1 MTLLLCV
8 VTLRALTLAPR
19 VPPDAAGRRR
29 VGHTGPVSWSVLVL
43 VLGCAV
49 LGAGLQRVSGMGLGL
64 VTAPT
69 LSLVLGPVA
78 GVTLSNVAAV
88 AAALVLA
95 VVMRRHI
102 DWRRFR
108 GVAPLLVVGS
118 VVGALVVRA
127 ADTAVL
133 DTVLGASVLV
143 AIAAALGLQRHLNAT
158 GRLPAMVSG
167 ALAGFMNTT
176 AGVAGPAMTVY
187 AVASRWGHRSF
198 AATLQPV
205 FLLANLTSIIAKA
218 LAGATPPADLVPW
231 WAWLVAVAGVPVGIA
246 LGTLLAR
253 RVSLRRA
260 RALALTVATA
270 GGLLALVRGVLGLV
284 P

>member
-1 MTLLLCV
+1 MAWSILL
-8 VTLRALTLAPR
+8 
-19 VPPDAAGRRR
+19 
-29 VGHTGPVSWSVLVL
+29 L
-43 VLGCAV
+43 VLGCVV
-49 LGAGLQRVSGMGLGL
+49 LGAVLQRVSGMGMGL
-64 VTAPT
+64 VSAPT

-88 AAALVLA
+88 TAALVLT
-95 VVMRRHI
+95 VVLRRDI

-108 GVAPLLVVGS
+108 GVAPLLLVGS
-118 VVGALVVRA
+118 VVGALVVRT

-133 DTVLGASVLV
+133 DTVLGTTVLV

-158 GRLPAMVSG
+158 GRLPALTSG

-187 AVASRWGHRSF
+187 AVASRWDHRSF

-205 FLLANLTSIIAKA
+205 FLMANGASIITKA

-231 WAWLVAVAGVPVGIA
+231 GAWVVAVAAVPVGIGA
-246 LGTLLAR
+246 GTVLAR
-253 RVSLRRA
+253 RVSLRAA
-260 RALALTVATA
+260 RTVALTVAMA
-270 GGLLALVRGVLGLV
+270 GGVVALVRGVLGLV
-284 P
+284 S

>member
-1 MTLLLCV
+1 M
-8 VTLRALTLAPR
+8 
-19 VPPDAAGRRR
+19 
-29 VGHTGPVSWSVLVL
+29 SWSILLL
-43 VLGCAV
+43 VLGAVV

-64 VTAPT
+64 VAAPT
-69 LSLVLGPVA
+69 LSLLLGPVA

-95 VVMRRHI
+95 VVMRRDI

-108 GVAPLLVVGS
+108 SVAPLLLAGS
-118 VVGALVVRA
+118 VAGALVVRT

-133 DTVLGASVLV
+133 DTVLGATVLV

-158 GRLPAMVSG
+158 GRLPALTSG

-205 FLLANLTSIIAKA
+205 FLLANLASVITKG
-218 LAGATPPADLVPW
+218 LAGATPAADVVPW
-231 WAWLVAVAGVPVGIA
+231 WAWGVAVAAVPVGIG
-246 LGTLLAR
+246 LGTVLAR
-253 RVSLRRA
+253 RVSLRAA
-260 RALALTVATA
+260 RSVALTVATA
-270 GGLLALVRGVLGLV
+270 GGVVALVRGVLGLV
-284 P
+284 S

>member
-1 MTLLLCV
+1 MSFTLVLV
-8 VTLRALTLAPR
+8 RAPH
-19 VPPDAAGRRR
+19 DAGRRY
-29 VGHTGPVSWSVLVL
+29 VSHTVPVSWSILFL
-43 VLGCAV
+43 VLGAVV

-64 VTAPT
+64 VAAPT

-95 VVMRRHI
+95 VVMRRDI
-102 DWRRFR
+102 DWSRFR
-108 GVAPLLVVGS
+108 SVAPLLLAGS
-118 VVGALVVRA
+118 VAGALVVRT

-133 DTVLGASVLV
+133 DTVLGATVLV

-158 GRLPAMVSG
+158 GRLPALTSG

-205 FLLANLTSIIAKA
+205 FLLANLASVITKV
-218 LAGATPPADLVPW
+218 LAGAAPAADVVPW
-231 WAWLVAVAGVPVGIA
+231 WAWGVAVAAVPVGIG
-246 LGTLLAR
+246 LGTVLAR
-253 RVSLRRA
+253 RVSLRAA
-260 RALALTVATA
+260 RSVALTVATA
-270 GGLLALVRGVLGLV
+270 GGVVALVRGVLGLV
-284 P
+284 S

>member
-1 MTLLLCV
+1 M
-8 VTLRALTLAPR
+8 
-19 VPPDAAGRRR
+19 PDEVGRRY
-29 VGHTGPVSWSVLVL
+29 VSHTGAVSWSILIL

-64 VTAPT
+64 VAAPT
-69 LSLVLGPVA
+69 LSLVLGPLA

-88 AAALVLA
+88 AAALILA
-95 VVMRRHI
+95 VVMRRDI

-108 GVAPLLVVGS
+108 GVAPLLVAGS
-118 VVGALVVRA
+118 VVGAVVVRT

-133 DTVLGASVLV
+133 DTVLGATVLV
-143 AIAAALGLQRHLNAT
+143 AIAAALGLQRHLNVT
-158 GRLPAMVSG
+158 GRLPAMASG

-205 FLLANLTSIIAKA
+205 FLLANLTSIITKA
-218 LAGATPPADLVPW
+218 LAGASPPADLVPW
-231 WAWLVAVAGVPVGIA
+231 WAWVVAVLGVPVGIA
-246 LGTLLAR
+246 LGTVLAR

-270 GGLLALVRGVLGLV
+270 GGVVALGRGVMGLLS
-284 P
+284 

>member
-1 MTLLLCV
+1 M
-8 VTLRALTLAPR
+8 VTLRLLTLALPGPSDEAERYR
-19 VPPDAAGRRR
+19 VS
-29 VGHTGPVSWSVLVL
+29 HTGPVAWSILLL
-43 VLGCAV
+43 VLGCTV
-49 LGAGLQRVSGMGLGL
+49 LGAGLQRVTGMGLGL
-64 VTAPT
+64 VAAPT

-95 VVMRRHI
+95 VVMRGDI

-118 VVGALVVRA
+118 VVGALVVRT

-143 AIAAALGLQRHLNAT
+143 AIAAVLGLQRHLNAT
-158 GRLPAMVSG
+158 GRLPALTSG

-205 FLLANLTSIIAKA
+205 FLLANLTSIITKA
-218 LAGATPPADLVPW
+218 LAGATPPPDLVPW
-231 WAWLVAVAGVPVGIA
+231 WAWLVPVVGVPVGIA
-246 LGTLLAR
+246 VGTVLAR
-253 RVSLRRA
+253 RVSLRHA
-260 RALALTVATA
+260 RAAALTVAAA
-270 GGLLALVRGVLGLV
+270 GGVVALVRGVLGLLV
-284 P
+284 

>member
-8 VTLRALTLAPR
+8 VTLRDFTLAR
-19 VPPDAAGRRR
+19 RHPPHDAGRRG
-29 VGHTGPVSWSVLVL
+29 VSHTGPVSWSILLL
-43 VLGCAV
+43 VLGCAI

-95 VVMRRHI
+95 VVMRQHI

-118 VVGALVVRA
+118 VVGALVVRT

-133 DTVLGASVLV
+133 DTVLGATVLV
-143 AIAAALGLQRHLNAT
+143 AIAAAL
-158 GRLPAMVSG
+158 
-167 ALAGFMNTT
+167 
-176 AGVAGPAMTVY
+176 
-187 AVASRWGHRSF
+187 
-198 AATLQPV
+198 
-205 FLLANLTSIIAKA
+205 
-218 LAGATPPADLVPW
+218 
-231 WAWLVAVAGVPVGIA
+231 
-246 LGTLLAR
+246 
-253 RVSLRRA
+253 
-260 RALALTVATA
+260 
-270 GGLLALVRGVLGLV
+270 
-284 P
+284 

>member
-1 MTLLLCV
+1 M
-8 VTLRALTLAPR
+8 
-19 VPPDAAGRRR
+19 
-29 VGHTGPVSWSVLVL
+29 SWSILLL
-43 VLGCAV
+43 VLGCAI

-95 VVMRRHI
+95 VVMRQHI

-118 VVGALVVRA
+118 VVGALVVRT

-133 DTVLGASVLV
+133 DTVLGATVLV

-158 GRLPAMVSG
+158 GRLPALASG

-205 FLLANLTSIIAKA
+205 FLLANLASIITKA
-218 LAGATPPADLVPW
+218 LAGAGPPADVVPW
-231 WAWLVAVAGVPVGIA
+231 WAWGVAVAGVPVGIVV
-246 LGTLLAR
+246 GTVLAR
-253 RVSLRRA
+253 RVSLRTA
-260 RALALTVATA
+260 RTVALTVATA
-270 GGLLALVRGVLGLV
+270 GGVVALVRGVLGFLS
-284 P
+284 